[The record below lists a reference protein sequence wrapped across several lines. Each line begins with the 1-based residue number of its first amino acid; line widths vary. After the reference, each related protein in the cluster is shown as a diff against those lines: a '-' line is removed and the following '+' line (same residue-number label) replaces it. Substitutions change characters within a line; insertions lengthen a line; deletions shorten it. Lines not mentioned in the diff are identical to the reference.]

1 VGNGA
6 LQRVEKTRKDGQ
18 KEYLIE
24 SVKGP
29 SPRTVA
35 EILKKAA
42 PLVGSPDAAS
52 RLFTLYLANFR
63 AKAKGLDVLSMS
75 SKVSQS
81 QLDQAMRAIE
91 NTPGLETLFKQARAE
106 YNAYNKNLLRFA
118 AQTSALS
125 EQTVAELL
133 KNEDYVPYYRQRNG
147 VVELMLGGE
156 SPIRI
161 GSIAEQPYL
170 QELVG
175 GDAPIL
181 DFMTSVVQNTNLLT
195 DMALRNQATKNAVFE
210 LVEMGLAKI
219 TKKVMSG
226 PNVVKFKMEP
236 ENDKDTGDRYALINT
251 DKAGIPADILVK
263 GMEGIPTQFPFAVRA
278 LGMPANILRRA
289 ITLSPL
295 YAARQLFRDSLAAPL
310 ISGANFTPVMGA
322 LREIGSAAKGTL
334 ESRGITGGQVF
345 TGGPEDLTK
354 ILRDVTGGRGAWTQ
368 LVGAAETMTM
378 EADALTRRAQY
389 NSYIKQGLSEMEATY
404 LALESMNFNKRG
416 ASPSVHWINSMVP
429 FFNAQIQGLNVLYK
443 AMTGNLPFNERL
455 KIQEKLLTRGL
466 MIAAG
471 TLAYA
476 AYMQDDEAYKNATPE
491 QKYGN
496 WFVRVP
502 GLDEPLRIPI
512 PFEIGY
518 IFKALPEALY
528 NSMMNEHG
536 SEEAVKAFN
545 QILIQ
550 TIPGGSSMPTVEF
563 GGVKVPVPL
572 PIPAAVKP
580 IIETSLGKSF
590 FTQRDILS
598 GHEKT
603 LLPEAQYRENTT
615 EIAKLL
621 GSSVGASPIKIEELV
636 KGYTGTMGLAFLQ
649 AVSSPFS
656 SAGSPE
662 KAFKRLSEMPVVGG
676 AFQPNDAGAIINDA
690 YEKMNKFAAVGD
702 TINSYVERGEMAKAR
717 ELMETRSKEYM
728 LSEMASEFT
737 NQMRELSQYE
747 RAIRA
752 SDLTPQEKRD
762 QLDAVRQVKIRL
774 AETVRQGAS
783 SYEP

>member
-1 VGNGA
+1 
-6 LQRVEKTRKDGQ
+6 
-18 KEYLIE
+18 
-24 SVKGP
+24 
-29 SPRTVA
+29 
-35 EILKKAA
+35 
-42 PLVGSPDAAS
+42 
-52 RLFTLYLANFR
+52 
-63 AKAKGLDVLSMS
+63 MS
-75 SKVSQS
+75 SKISQS

-91 NTPGLETLFKQARAE
+91 NTAGLETLFKQARAE
-106 YNAYNKNLLRFA
+106 YNAYNKNLVRFA
-118 AQTSALS
+118 GQTSALS
-125 EQTVAELL
+125 EKTVADLL

-147 VVELMLGGE
+147 VVELLLGGE

-195 DMALRNQATKNAVFE
+195 DMSLRNQATKNAVFE
-210 LVEMGLAKI
+210 LVDMGLAKI
-219 TKKVMSG
+219 TKKVSAG
-226 PNVVKFKMEP
+226 SNVVKFKIEP
-236 ENDKDTGDRYALINT
+236 ENDQDSGDRYALINT

-310 ISGANFTPVMGA
+310 VSGANFTPVMGA
-322 LREIGSAAKGTL
+322 LSEIGSVNKSTL

-368 LVGAAETMTM
+368 LVGAAETMSM

-404 LALESMNFNKRG
+404 MALESMNFNKRG

-443 AMTGNLPFNERL
+443 AMSGNLPFNERL

-471 TLAYA
+471 TLAYT

-496 WFVRVP
+496 WFVRIP
-502 GLDEPLRIPI
+502 GVDEPLRIPI

-528 NSMMNEHG
+528 NTMMNENG

-550 TIPGGSSMPTVEF
+550 TIPGGSSMPTVDF
-563 GGVKVPVPL
+563 GGVKVPTLL
-572 PIPAAVKP
+572 PIPAAMKP
-580 IIETSLGKSF
+580 LIETSLGKSF

-598 GHEKT
+598 GHEKG
-603 LLPEAQYRENTT
+603 LLPEAQFRENTT
-615 EIAKLL
+615 EIAKML
-621 GSSVGASPIKIEELV
+621 GSSLGASPIKIEELV

-649 AVSSPFS
+649 AVSTPFS
-656 SAGSPE
+656 SSGSPE
-662 KAFKRLSEMPVVGG
+662 KTFKRLSETPLVGG
-676 AFQPNDAGAIINDA
+676 AFQPNDAGAIINDT
-690 YEKMNKFAAVGD
+690 YEKINKFAAVAD
-702 TINSYVERGEMAKAR
+702 TINSYIERGEIAKAR
-717 ELMETRSKEYM
+717 ELMDTRSQEYL
-728 LSEMASEFT
+728 LSEVASDFT
-737 NQMRELSQYE
+737 SQMRELSQYE

-752 SDLTPQEKRD
+752 SDLTPEEKRA
-762 QLDAVRQVKIRL
+762 QLDEVRKVKIAL
-774 AETVRQGAS
+774 STMVRDAVSQR
-783 SYEP
+783 